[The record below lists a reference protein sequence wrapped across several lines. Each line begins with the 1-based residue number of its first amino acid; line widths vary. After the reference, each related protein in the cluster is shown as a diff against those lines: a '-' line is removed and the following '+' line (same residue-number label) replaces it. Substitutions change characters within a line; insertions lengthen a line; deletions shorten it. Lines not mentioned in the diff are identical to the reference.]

1 MTSFKITLVS
11 PSGTE
16 KIIDC
21 PADQY
26 ILDVAENAGIDLPSS
41 CRAGACSTCTGK
53 MLQGKVN
60 NSEQTFLDKDQVNQG
75 FVLICVAYP
84 LSDCKILTNQQDNL

>member
-11 PSGTE
+11 PSGSE

-21 PADQY
+21 PADKY
-26 ILDVAENAGIDLPSS
+26 ILDTAEDAGMELPSS
-41 CRAGACSTCTGK
+41 CRAGACSTCTAK
-53 MLQGKVN
+53 LLQGKVN
-60 NSEQTFLDKDQVNQG
+60 NSEQTYLTQDQIDQG

-84 LSDCKILTNQQDNL
+84 LSDCKILTKQQDNL